1 MDIVKTIL
9 TSWPLATV
17 IIVFAIRG
25 SLKKIIENR
34 LFSLKVGNVEIAFD
48 KLIKEADEGLNHY
61 DKNLQEKLQSKSD
74 KTDEEHGDEQTEA
87 DQNDDEKMPLLT
99 LNELKEIR
107 KNTKTPKETI
117 LYSWFLV
124 SSELRDFANSIGEQN
139 LEDDID
145 IIMTLWVKKAITDD
159 LAKALNTLNEIYNEF
174 KVVKL
179 KKYQVNEFLKK
190 CLIAKKQLQNAKEF
204 WLGRG

>member
-48 KLIKEADEGLNHY
+48 KLIEKADKGLN
-61 DKNLQEKLQSKSD
+61 DKNLQGKLQSKSH

-87 DQNDDEKMPLLT
+87 EQNYDEKIPLLT
-99 LNELKEIR
+99 LNELKDIKKIA
-107 KNTKTPKETI
+107 KNPKEAI
-117 LYSWFLV
+117 VYSWFLV
-124 SSELRDFANSIGEQN
+124 LSELRDFADLIGEPN
-139 LEDDID
+139 YEDDID

-159 LAKALNTLNEIYNEF
+159 LAKALNTLSEIYNEF
-174 KVVKL
+174 NVLKL
-179 KKYQVNEFLKK
+179 KKYQAYEFLEK
-190 CLIAKKQLQNAKEF
+190 CLIAKKQLQFAKEI
-204 WLGRG
+204 WLERG

>member
-17 IIVFAIRG
+17 IIVFAIRR

-61 DKNLQEKLQSKSD
+61 DKNLQEKIQSKSD

-99 LNELKEIR
+99 LNELKEIK
-107 KNTKTPKETI
+107 KNTKTPKEAI

-139 LEDDID
+139 LEDDVD
-145 IIMTLWVKKAITDD
+145 IIMTLWVKRAITDD

-179 KKYQVNEFLKK
+179 KKYQANEFLKK
-190 CLIAKKQLQNAKEF
+190 CLIAKKQLQIAKEF

>member
-61 DKNLQEKLQSKSD
+61 DKNLQEKIQSKSD

-99 LNELKEIR
+99 LNELKEIK
-107 KNTKTPKETI
+107 KNTKTPKEAI

-139 LEDDID
+139 LEDDVD
-145 IIMTLWVKKAITDD
+145 IIMTLWVKRAITDD

-179 KKYQVNEFLKK
+179 KKYQANEFLKK
-190 CLIAKKQLQNAKEF
+190 CLIAKKQLQIAKEF